1 MYLPDDN
8 GDFNLNSQEDIT
20 FSTLVVEG
28 PSPQA
33 LESSVVQSPTTLSSA
48 VPYRHLSHP
57 SHSGVVPP
65 VFRSVVAPRKGAT
78 FNLKVLLAKMERGP
92 SGKCHFHMMNQTFM
106 ELTEKN
112 ARVSDITEY
121 IQNCWGEQEE
131 LIIVTSDGLRVED
144 CDGTR
149 GIHYKQKKSEV
160 C

>member
-1 MYLPDDN
+1 MGLYHQ
-8 GDFNLNSQEDIT
+8 F
-20 FSTLVVEG
+20 FC
-28 PSPQA
+28 
-33 LESSVVQSPTTLSSA
+33 
-48 VPYRHLSHP
+48 
-57 SHSGVVPP
+57 
-65 VFRSVVAPRKGAT
+65 SVVAPRKGAT
-78 FNLKVLLAKMERGP
+78 FNLAKMERGP

-131 LIIVTSDGLRVED
+131 HIIVIADGLRAED
-144 CDGTR
+144 CDCTR